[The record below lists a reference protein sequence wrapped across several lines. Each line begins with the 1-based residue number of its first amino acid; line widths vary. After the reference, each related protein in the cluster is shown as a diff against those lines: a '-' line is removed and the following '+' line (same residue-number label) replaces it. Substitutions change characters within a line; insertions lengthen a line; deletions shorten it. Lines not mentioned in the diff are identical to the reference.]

1 MLKVILGGVIVVGV
15 MLIGFSGLNNT
26 FLLFLGLGFVLSAV
40 ITWFLKKHSRFLL
53 LPFILLLAAGLF
65 LFNRIDFQANS
76 FSMDFIDSQGYTAS
90 LFYADQEDTLEEDE
104 ISELSA
110 DPDLDLKQTATIK
123 FVFVPQPT
131 LLSSDLILK
140 DHFIGEN
147 DTRTVWLWTAD
158 QPDISAIH
166 ETLQEDAAQDGVH
179 RSMIIL
185 ETLADPTVKSYEIL
199 VNDESIVSQRI
210 EDNLYY
216 FYSSQTP
223 EQINRL
229 QIIEIRPSSTTN
241 INSARSTVQAVYFQD
256 AETAP
261 IIIQQI
267 NLFKYMESV
276 NKFLPFYSWS
286 RDEIPK
292 GFDVFNGE
300 VILEN
305 DSCYFYPESLRPALQ
320 LKETPAF
327 ISSQG
332 LMNFRTSI
340 LLINTAYTVFLLG
353 IFTAL
358 SVLLDKY
365 SQNLLSWI
373 DHIRSSI
380 QKKPVKEVFDR
391 EIKGVTPVKILWSTT
406 IIISLILVYQSV
418 VSSGGIK
425 FLQIIQVIL
434 SMISFV
440 YISKGIGLEK

>member
-286 RDEIPK
+286 SDYYRFSPSYGTK
-292 GFDVFNGE
+292 
-300 VILEN
+300 
-305 DSCYFYPESLRPALQ
+305 Q
-320 LKETPAF
+320 
-327 ISSQG
+327 
-332 LMNFRTSI
+332 TS
-340 LLINTAYTVFLLG
+340 G
-353 IFTAL
+353 
-358 SVLLDKY
+358 
-365 SQNLLSWI
+365 
-373 DHIRSSI
+373 
-380 QKKPVKEVFDR
+380 
-391 EIKGVTPVKILWSTT
+391 
-406 IIISLILVYQSV
+406 
-418 VSSGGIK
+418 
-425 FLQIIQVIL
+425 
-434 SMISFV
+434 
-440 YISKGIGLEK
+440 